1 MSSSWNIRK
10 EKQLTTAITEASFSK
25 LSCPCSYSYWK
36 KRKYVS
42 ACTCPCCYHLL
53 TDTVPSVTQENS
65 LASVVY
71 TEQCI
76 FSNYEQFLLLTSG
89 VWKGV
94 CVFIYFGEHCE
105 MVHEFFVRVLHSTG
119 VLCSSNRNVISCSWK
134 LKSFYSSSSW
144 SYSSMLQV
152 ALNKL
157 QYIIQ
162 VS

>member
-1 MSSSWNIRK
+1 MNG
-10 EKQLTTAITEASFSK
+10 AF
-25 LSCPCSYSYWK
+25 Y
-36 KRKYVS
+36 
-42 ACTCPCCYHLL
+42 
-53 TDTVPSVTQENS
+53 
-65 LASVVY
+65 
-71 TEQCI
+71 EQCI
-76 FSNYEQFLLLTSG
+76 LSTYERFFSLTSG

-94 CVFIYFGEHCE
+94 CVSVYFGEHCE
-105 MVHEFFVRVLHSTG
+105 TVREFFVRVLHSTG
-119 VLCSSNRNVISCSWK
+119 VLCSSNTNVISCSWK